1 MEDLK
6 PNLIKELIEEYDK
19 LLDIYSRYID
29 KYDYYNDT
37 DLHSQKGKV
46 DVLKKLL
53 GSK

>member
-6 PNLIKELIEEYDK
+6 QHLIKELIGEYDK

-29 KYDYYNDT
+29 KHDYYNDT
-37 DLHSQKGKV
+37 DLHSQQGKV

-53 GSK
+53 ESK